1 MEIDCFNGE
10 NFSSGTLVTEDRWGL
25 TSQQEVGSRNHSVRW
40 LLCKVLLQKRTK
52 QQGCSYRGIWTQGR
66 YAG

>member
-40 LLCKVLLQKRTK
+40 LLQSSIAEKNKAMGLQL
-52 QQGCSYRGIWTQGR
+52 
-66 YAG
+66 